1 MTQKENGI
9 GITYLS
15 VIYKESNVH
24 MKRLKSFKQLPHV
37 SIHEQESEPEK
48 KQNDETS
55 YNQVP
60 NKGLLYREI
69 KVCTPDC
76 AEYFVETGGSTFML
90 RVNTETNMCRL
101 AVRLKGREFHL
112 DDIYE
117 AIPELPIMF
126 GGEVNNELRD
136 RLQKDGFV
144 LPSTPYELGFTISDK
159 DEISGDE

>member
-1 MTQKENGI
+1 
-9 GITYLS
+9 
-15 VIYKESNVH
+15 
-24 MKRLKSFKQLPHV
+24 MKKLKSFKQIPHR
-37 SIHEQESEPEK
+37 SIHEQEKGPEIE
-48 KQNDETS
+48 QNDETS

-60 NKGLLYREI
+60 NKGILDREI
-69 KVCTPDC
+69 KVCSPDW
-76 AEYFVETGGSTFML
+76 AEYFVKIGGSTFLL

-101 AVRLKGREFHL
+101 VVRLKGREFSL

-117 AIPELPIMF
+117 AIPELPIIF
-126 GGEVNNELRD
+126 GGEVNTELRD

>member
-1 MTQKENGI
+1 
-9 GITYLS
+9 
-15 VIYKESNVH
+15 
-24 MKRLKSFKQLPHV
+24 MKKLKSFKQIPHR
-37 SIHEQESEPEK
+37 SILEHEKGPEIE
-48 KQNDETS
+48 QNDETS

-60 NKGLLYREI
+60 NKGILDREI

-76 AEYFVETGGSTFML
+76 AEYCVNAGGSTFML

-101 AVRLKGREFHL
+101 VVRLKGREFHL

-126 GGEVNNELRD
+126 GSEVNNELRD